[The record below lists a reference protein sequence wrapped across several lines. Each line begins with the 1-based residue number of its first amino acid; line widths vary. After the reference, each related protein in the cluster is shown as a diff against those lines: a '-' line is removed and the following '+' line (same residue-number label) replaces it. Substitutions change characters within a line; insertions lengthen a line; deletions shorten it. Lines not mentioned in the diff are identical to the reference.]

1 MQASDHSCAS
11 QAKHVHFEQVGVP
24 LHVDGL
30 FTRNSAATQPKRAAV
45 PTPSIRYAA
54 VHDSAESALPEYLTD
69 DVTKVRVWDGSKW
82 GVLQKGSH
90 KYYAKQNGM
99 GYHDLSNSKTLKSIC
114 LLVCPSDI
122 HTHVPLSKYKIDTGK
137 WKEEELLL
145 ENFHLI
151 KWLYNPRQ
159 YFTDMDFNHG
169 PSFLKAF
176 RAGWNEPLAQNNIF
190 TEPLAQNNSST
201 VVQDRPHV
209 DGFFGLTKKSAAATP
224 KPEAVPKKSLFSRL
238 TGRKKTNE
246 PVQNVPAVPK
256 STISEEKQS
265 SHEKVMPAPNPYR
278 TSLVEERNK
287 AGSLHGCLWGI
298 LTTQGHHQY
307 MRIKDIG
314 SWAGAPPVGKLCPF
328 DTSYAVK
335 FIKARNGEFDIDVEG
350 WAEHTVQLSE
360 NLRYMVSP
368 LEYINLHNSG
378 PPLPVHKEGDP
389 VFLSNQELF
398 THDIKQAMMSMG
410 YSQGNGKFAILSQST
425 KNYFVFLDQYA
436 KHTSHDSYTQGTR
449 VDLSSLS
456 TVGEVHICKNDTTT
470 PVVFCNNGPDYR
482 GTGLWE
488 PTKLTGKTGETWVCR
503 ALTKPEQSQLTYI
516 LDPNQFFKKK
526 WSIAPN
532 IITPTLVIHKPL
544 AQNHISFAHC
554 PNPYSIK
561 QTHINPYIV

>member
-1 MQASDHSCAS
+1 
-11 QAKHVHFEQVGVP
+11 

-54 VHDSAESALPEYLTD
+54 VHDSAESALAEYLTD

-137 WKEEELLL
+137 WKEEELYI
-145 ENFHLI
+145 ENLHLI

-169 PSFLKAF
+169 PTFLKAF

-201 VVQDRPHV
+201 VVQDPPHV
-209 DGFFGLTKKSAAATP
+209 DGFFGLTKKSAAATPKPAATTKPAATP

-238 TGRKKTNE
+238 TGRKKSTE
-246 PVQNVPAVPK
+246 PVPSVHAVAK
-256 STISEEKQS
+256 STINEEKES

-307 MRIKDIG
+307 MRIKHIG

-335 FIKARNGEFDIDVEG
+335 FIKARNGELEIDVEG
-350 WAEHTVQLSE
+350 WAEHTIQPSE

-368 LEYINLHNSG
+368 LEYLDLHNSSQQ
-378 PPLPVHKEGDP
+378 PPVHKEGDP
-389 VFLSNQELF
+389 VFLSNQNLF
-398 THDIKQAMMSMG
+398 TYDIKQAMLSN
-410 YSQGNGKFAILSQST
+410 GNGKFAILSKST
-425 KNYFVFLDQYA
+425 KNYFVFMDKYA
-436 KHTSHDSYTQGTR
+436 KHTHIDGYSQGTL

-456 TVGEVHICKNDTTT
+456 TVGEVHICNNDTTI
-470 PVVFCNNGPDYR
+470 PFKFCNYGPDYR
-482 GTGLWE
+482 GTGQWE
-488 PTKLTGKTGETWVCR
+488 GTKLTGKLPETWVCR
-503 ALTKPEQSQLTYI
+503 ALTEPEKSQLTYI
-516 LDPNQFFKKK
+516 LDPNDFFKKK

-532 IITPTLVIHKPL
+532 IITTLVTNKPL